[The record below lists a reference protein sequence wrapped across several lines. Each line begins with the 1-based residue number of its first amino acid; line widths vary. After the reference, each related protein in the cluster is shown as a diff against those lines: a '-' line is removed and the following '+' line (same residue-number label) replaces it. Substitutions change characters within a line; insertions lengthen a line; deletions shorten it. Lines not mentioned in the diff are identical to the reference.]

1 MSQTE
6 ELQTADESELIVK
19 TQTEACAKGLIVSG
33 GGKEGI
39 FVKDVLH
46 ESPAST
52 IPCMREG
59 DQILSA
65 TVFFDDIRYEDAL
78 QILEHAKPYKVQFC
92 LKRKSPATSAIEV
105 SAAEPLNITPGETGT
120 TVERGRTKTP
130 RRQEARISWPK
141 FPSFT
146 RERKMYFKRSH
157 STSEAEEQ
165 KTLDMSPTTSD
176 TESPNKSQEPLKTK
190 TKRSKI
196 KLPSLGMRSLKG
208 KSMDQHDNDTVAET
222 SEHLEV
228 TEKYLTEKEI
238 PEICALD
245 ANGIKDTSKV
255 NDKSSFPNVTGP
267 EVEISQYKAELIAL
281 DKTLKTADISICGPK
296 SGDILVEPG
305 EEQIK
310 NKRTPEGKRRKKKL
324 RSELKV
330 NISGKEK
337 GDISPEPQAM
347 APQTL
352 ILKASPHGLG
362 PEFQFELHTSEAGV
376 RTPEDLELRDAPVSP
391 NVISHAELKGRQLSI
406 DISTQKI
413 DSNRSSVKVEVKKPK
428 ERITDKAQQLKS
440 EDDQKAGPEGTSEN
454 VQPTAS
460 LHMQAP
466 TLEMET
472 ESREKSL
479 LSPTIKSV
487 LKPYEAK
494 MEPPAVLAHAEK
506 SKIKMSKKGDP
517 ELGMAPVDVPARK
530 EAVGEQKAS
539 KIEAEK
545 IIKGKSKHVPE
556 QETHSII
563 TRRQQVEMSKK
574 GIQPRSSETEM
585 QTPKFDSGDVYAS
598 DKDSP
603 FLKGDVHMS
612 KPQTETKDTELEQPT
627 QGKKTELYKPK
638 IPKSVISLPNV
649 KTTEREDDLNKSDKT
664 TTEAEASIL
673 QPVTGI
679 KITET
684 KSELDLSQSIRKTD
698 TPQMEIKATRIHPE
712 LDVDNVIGA
721 MSKSK
726 LHEFKLPKIN
736 LSDLDVHE
744 KITMTD
750 VKESKGKS
758 ITTAE
763 ISHSKGEMH
772 KEETPLHI
780 QLREDTEIQP
790 IRGTAPKGKF
800 KIPCIEKG
808 TEATPVQVD
817 VHFTEEHLS
826 LPGEIGNEIKRIK
839 LHPSNTHVEGEDIQ
853 TRSNLNITKFKL
865 PKMEISGFD
874 THHQITKTEL
884 FFDDV
889 PQKTIKSAKTEIK
902 EPMLRDKEKYRDTE
916 IRRAADTFQ
925 IPSIEKPKTIFSTTT
940 DITKAEAPK
949 IEGDI
954 TLPTMEISLP
964 KADLDVKSPEISTTA
979 NIKMPKPQLEA
990 EGQDKDVDIEGS
1002 HGKFKMPSFKMPKF
1016 GFSTTKVQAE
1026 APEISTDI
1034 AIPDIDAPSGKEG
1047 VDIDAPIDDI
1057 KAPNADIEKPDS
1069 QSQLSKMPDLDIS
1082 LPKVKGTEIG
1092 IQLPKAHA
1100 GVSVSKPDLEVKG
1113 PEVEFKAPAL
1123 EGKVDVPEIEAK
1135 GGRGKFQLPHMKLP
1149 SFGIS
1154 TPDIKVPKIKGDTTL
1169 PTVDIPLPKA
1179 DLDVKS
1185 PEIRTT
1191 ADVKIP
1197 KPQLTVS
1204 GEKPA
1209 VDLMGPSM
1217 DIEGKGTETEESK
1230 AQR

>member
-1 MSQTE
+1 ESFHVSVIGTFYSISHPSTGSGRQLKGPEPDNEYDSVDETLEFLEEERPRPQGSSPVYECPSRNRSFRAGQTGCE
-6 ELQTADESELIVK
+6 GFHPTNDQRPSAFQSNEVHARLFDRQSETADESELIVK

-92 LKRKSPATSAIEV
+92 LKRKSPATSAIETMFQHEKN
-105 SAAEPLNITPGETGT
+105 SELAKSLNISVKCSPIQCASKYSKGETGT

-176 TESPNKSQEPLKTK
+176 TESPK
-190 TKRSKI
+190 
-196 KLPSLGMRSLKG
+196 
-208 KSMDQHDNDTVAET
+208 
-222 SEHLEV
+222 
-228 TEKYLTEKEI
+228 
-238 PEICALD
+238 
-245 ANGIKDTSKV
+245 
-255 NDKSSFPNVTGP
+255 
-267 EVEISQYKAELIAL
+267 
-281 DKTLKTADISICGPK
+281 
-296 SGDILVEPG
+296 PG

-324 RSELKV
+324 
-330 NISGKEK
+330 
-337 GDISPEPQAM
+337 
-347 APQTL
+347 
-352 ILKASPHGLG
+352 
-362 PEFQFELHTSEAGV
+362 
-376 RTPEDLELRDAPVSP
+376 
-391 NVISHAELKGRQLSI
+391 
-406 DISTQKI
+406 
-413 DSNRSSVKVEVKKPK
+413 
-428 ERITDKAQQLKS
+428 
-440 EDDQKAGPEGTSEN
+440 
-454 VQPTAS
+454 
-460 LHMQAP
+460 
-466 TLEMET
+466 
-472 ESREKSL
+472 
-479 LSPTIKSV
+479 
-487 LKPYEAK
+487 
-494 MEPPAVLAHAEK
+494 
-506 SKIKMSKKGDP
+506 
-517 ELGMAPVDVPARK
+517 
-530 EAVGEQKAS
+530 
-539 KIEAEK
+539 
-545 IIKGKSKHVPE
+545 
-556 QETHSII
+556 
-563 TRRQQVEMSKK
+563 RRQQVEMSKK

-684 KSELDLSQSIRKTD
+684 KSELDLSQSI
-698 TPQMEIKATRIHPE
+698 
-712 LDVDNVIGA
+712 
-721 MSKSK
+721 
-726 LHEFKLPKIN
+726 
-736 LSDLDVHE
+736 
-744 KITMTD
+744 
-750 VKESKGKS
+750 
-758 ITTAE
+758 
-763 ISHSKGEMH
+763 
-772 KEETPLHI
+772 
-780 QLREDTEIQP
+780 
-790 IRGTAPKGKF
+790 
-800 KIPCIEKG
+800 
-808 TEATPVQVD
+808 
-817 VHFTEEHLS
+817 
-826 LPGEIGNEIKRIK
+826 
-839 LHPSNTHVEGEDIQ
+839 
-853 TRSNLNITKFKL
+853 
-865 PKMEISGFD
+865 
-874 THHQITKTEL
+874 
-884 FFDDV
+884 
-889 PQKTIKSAKTEIK
+889 
-902 EPMLRDKEKYRDTE
+902 
-916 IRRAADTFQ
+916 
-925 IPSIEKPKTIFSTTT
+925 
-940 DITKAEAPK
+940 
-949 IEGDI
+949 
-954 TLPTMEISLP
+954 

-1016 GFSTTKVQAE
+1016 GFSR
-1026 APEISTDI
+1026 
-1034 AIPDIDAPSGKEG
+1034 KEG

-1082 LPKVKGTEIG
+1082 LP
-1092 IQLPKAHA
+1092 
-1100 GVSVSKPDLEVKG
+1100 KPDLEVKG

-1185 PEIRTT
+1185 PE
-1191 ADVKIP
+1191 
-1197 KPQLTVS
+1197 LTVS

-1217 DIEGKGTETEESK
+1217 DIEGKGTETEGEGSKFKLPKFGISLPKVKGTGLDISSPKPEVDITLPEAKIQAKVPEVDVEPPSVEGKIEVPEIDGKGLDIKLTKPKISLPKSGISK
-1230 AQR
+1230 ADMKAPEAEIDANLPKGDVSLPKRAVEIKRPEVEIKGPRIVAEVKDQDIDIEGSHGKFKMPSFKMPTFGFSTPKAQAEAPEVSADISIPDVDVPTGKVGVDIEAPRVDVEKPDRKFQMPKVKMPDMDISLPRVKGPEIDIQLPKAQAGVSVSKPDLDVKGPEVELKAPALEGKVDVPEIETKGGRGKFQLPHMKIEGPDLDVDLKGKVPEIEGEGSKFKLPKFGISLPKVKGTGLDINAPKPDVDIRLPEAKIQAKVPEVDIEAPSVEGKIEIPEIDGKGLDVKLKKPKKSLPKFGISKADMKVPEAEIDVNLPKGDISLPEGAVEIKGPEVDIKGPKIEAEVKDKDIDIEGSHGKFKMPSFKMPKFGFSTPKVKAEAPEVSTDISIPDIDAPSGKVGVDIEAPRVDVEKPDSKFQMPKVKMLDMDISLPRVKGPEIDIQQPKAQADVSISKPDLDVKGPEVDLKSP